1 MQLGQFSASVS
12 VGGAALTEYAVEHS
26 ADGTEATC
34 WIASEND
41 KQFCVD
47 WTDNQASASRTI
59 TGRLT
64 LDGIFCG
71 GQLMEIQ
78 RSNPTFS
85 TAFRSSVVV
94 SELTRRP
101 LLFSKQ
107 ALTDDDEYLNASI
120 SPHLGTIRLRIIHVR
135 ITGHSPPG
143 PLDQVKCETPI
154 LHEKSKKA
162 VGHSVQ
168 FGAEYQTNSLNTV
181 TKTCL
186 VKELVTFVF
195 KYRPIELLQA
205 EGIAPPPVREKRA
218 VSPTDVLD
226 LTLDVDEDD
235 EDEAKIKKLEAEL
248 GALKNKRKKV
258 KREPSDVVKKE
269 IKSEAPIFK
278 PGEVIDL
285 T

>member
-1 MQLGQFSASVS
+1 
-12 VGGAALTEYAVEHS
+12 
-26 ADGTEATC
+26 
-34 WIASEND
+34 
-41 KQFCVD
+41 QFCVD

-78 RSNPTFS
+78 RGNPTFS

-235 EDEAKIKKLEAEL
+235 EDEAKIKKLEVNANVLREHACCSRL
-248 GALKNKRKKV
+248 PAGGTWCIEEQKEESQKRAFRRREEGDQERGADFQTR
-258 KREPSDVVKKE
+258 RSDR
-269 IKSEAPIFK
+269 F
-278 PGEVIDL
+278 DL
-285 T
+285 TSPSHGLFLAHFGDVGSWKLPS